1 MVAKRVFELVLST
14 GSKHVDVVF
23 NVYCD
28 VSIKNVK
35 RFKMVFTSD
44 GKQYKNILPA
54 YTVKSGNKL
63 FSVTANKP
71 DGTSMIVVREGV
83 PKYGCIMF

>member
-14 GSKHVDVVF
+14 GSKHVDVMF
-23 NVYCD
+23 DVYCD

-35 RFKMVFTSD
+35 RCKVVSTSD
-44 GKQYKNILPA
+44 GKQYKNILLA

-63 FSVTANKP
+63 FSVTAN
-71 DGTSMIVVREGV
+71 RERKKHSEAMLQLKISVGD
-83 PKYGCIMF
+83 

>member
-1 MVAKRVFELVLST
+1 MVAKRVFELVLSS

-23 NVYCD
+23 DVYCD

-35 RFKMVFTSD
+35 RFKVSSTSD
-44 GKQYKNILPA
+44 GKQYKNILSD

-83 PKYGCIMF
+83 PKYGCVMF